1 MRKVS
6 NPMTETIENTANLP
20 YKNPE
25 LPTEERIADLL
36 GRMTLEEKV
45 GQMMQLDARSGDL
58 DDLIVNKH
66 VGSILHTSPS
76 DLPKAVE
83 TVNTKTRLGIPL
95 VIGDDCI
102 HGYSFWP
109 GATIFPE
116 QLGMATTWDS
126 EKVQAAGRAT
136 AEEVSTTGVHWT
148 FSPVLCIAR
157 DTRWGRVGETFGEDP
172 YLIGEMASSIVK
184 GYQGG
189 AKAGEPLAKDAI
201 LACAKHFAG
210 YSETQG
216 GRDASEADLSHRKLE
231 SWFLPPFERVAK
243 EGCGTFMLG
252 YESIE
257 GVPVTF
263 NKWLLSD
270 RLRGAWNYQGTLIT
284 DWDNVG
290 RSVWEQKV
298 KPDYVQAAADAVKSG
313 NDLVMT
319 TPKFYEGAIEAVKTG
334 LLDESLIDAAVARIL
349 ALKFRLGLFEDPRLP
364 DQERINAVIGSEEH
378 QQLNLEVAREAV
390 ALLKNNGS
398 LPFNAAG
405 AKRIAVVGPLAD
417 DAQTQLGD
425 WAGSSGQI
433 NWMPDGHPREMI
445 TTVLDGFKQLSPE
458 GCEVVYSRGANIVDL
473 VPDPEGEFYPDGQ
486 PRPKIGVSAKLDRAL
501 LDEAVEN
508 ARQSDLIVAVVGD
521 VIQAIGEG
529 CSTATLELLGGQN
542 ALIDALSNVARE
554 TGKPFVV
561 VLVSSKP
568 QVLPASVIGTNGV
581 IVDETPAEGTSAL
594 LWAPSPG
601 MKGGQAIAEI
611 ILGETEPS
619 GRLPITFPRHAGQL
633 PVYYNQIRGQ
643 HGNRYADLTQDPAFA
658 FGEGLSYTT
667 FEYGE
672 PTVTNVPESGAF
684 GETDTVH
691 AEITLTNT
699 GDRKGAEVVQLYIG
713 DIVTSYSWTDRELK
727 AFQRVELEPGESE
740 TVAFDIPVS
749 DCTIVD
755 SEANRIVEPGEF
767 EVLIG
772 HSSRREDLKRTTFT
786 VA

>member
-270 RLRGAWNYQGTLIT
+270 KLRGAWNYQGTLIT

-378 QQLNLEVAREAV
+378 QQLNLEVSREAV

-486 PRPKIGVSAKLDRAL
+486 PRPKIGVSAKIDRAL
-501 LDEAVEN
+501 LGEAVEN
-508 ARQSDLIVAVVGD
+508 ARKSDLIVAVVGD

-643 HGNRYADLTQDPAFA
+643 HGNRYADLTQNPAFA

-667 FEYGE
+667 FEYGD
-672 PTVTNVPESGAF
+672 PTITNVPESGIFA
-684 GETDTVH
+684 ETDTVH

-699 GDRKGAEVVQLYIG
+699 GDRKGTEVVQLYIG
-713 DIVTSYSWTDRELK
+713 DVVTSYSWTDRELK
-727 AFQRVELEPGESE
+727 AFQRVELEPGKSK

-772 HSSRREDLKRTTFT
+772 HSSRREHLKRTTFT